1 MGDIDIAISE
11 TGGRKRF
18 SLTVMMNGIA
28 VPETVSVT
36 VPVN

>member
-1 MGDIDIAISE
+1 MGDIDIAIAE

-28 VPETVSVT
+28 ASDTLSVT
-36 VPVN
+36 